1 MGSGSRPIGA
11 ASWWINLAVAFGT
24 AAVRGGPASSRTS
37 TAMAV
42 GTNLMALLHRRA
54 PDEVSDPRDLEVLV
68 GCNGIVVVG
77 R

>member
-1 MGSGSRPIGA
+1 
-11 ASWWINLAVAFGT
+11 
-24 AAVRGGPASSRTS
+24 
-37 TAMAV
+37 MAV